1 MVKIGHLSLDGLSL
15 EEEPLSSGQKEKGR
29 TYSCTKQELNGRT
42 YYIER
47 ENNRIETIS
56 TQDVTQVELGGIIV
70 SPKTMEEFAEQN
82 HGHRISEGFIFP
94 SLNLV
99 ISLSQD
105 QDEFAEVLVYAPH
118 LKTDYERE
126 YIESTPTKTERS
138 KVISITP
145 YESIGGFMLG
155 ATEHA
160 IQKKLALQIEHQSRK
175 SVIRTETFF
184 LSFYDGTLGQVNI
197 KLGQD
202 TKLQI
207 GDISM
212 PAKDAMRLLLE
223 TEQVVE
229 RGFYYAFPSLGI
241 ALDKDLDQII
251 GFDERILEY
260 WQNIHR
266 PITSW

>member
-1 MVKIGHLSLDGLSL
+1 
-15 EEEPLSSGQKEKGR
+15 
-29 TYSCTKQELNGRT
+29 
-42 YYIER
+42 
-47 ENNRIETIS
+47 
-56 TQDVTQVELGGIIV
+56 
-70 SPKTMEEFAEQN
+70 
-82 HGHRISEGFIFP
+82 
-94 SLNLV
+94 
-99 ISLSQD
+99 
-105 QDEFAEVLVYAPH
+105 
-118 LKTDYERE
+118 
-126 YIESTPTKTERS
+126 
-138 KVISITP
+138 
-145 YESIGGFMLG
+145 MLG

-207 GDISM
+207 GDICM
-212 PAKDAMRLLLE
+212 PAKDTIKLLLE

-251 GFDERILEY
+251 GFDERILGY
-260 WQNIHR
+260 WKNIHR